1 MDAHVEQ
8 LEQDIPVQP
17 RKIEFYIVSP
27 EKFLLLYIGTFGMY
41 GVYWFYKHW
50 SQYKK
55 STREDLW
62 PVMRAIFSIFFVHS
76 LFENFELRSK
86 IQTGNTPS
94 SIQYLATTFVVFAI
108 AGSILNILTRY
119 DIGTPY
125 TDSAAILF
133 LPVFCWIKYKAQIFA
148 NSSGPDVDGLS
159 NNKLTF
165 LNYFWLL
172 LGLVFWLLFLLG
184 LIIIIFSDKPLS

>member
-17 RKIEFYIVSP
+17 RKMEFYIVSP

-41 GVYWFYKHW
+41 SVYWFYKHW

-55 STREDLW
+55 STHEDLW
-62 PVMRAIFSIFFVHS
+62 PVMRAIFAIFFVHS
-76 LFENFELRSK
+76 LFENFEQRYK
-86 IQTGNTPS
+86 IQTGKAPT
-94 SIQYLATTFVVFAI
+94 SIKYLATIFVILSLV
-108 AGSILNILTRY
+108 SNVLNILSRI
-119 DIGTPY
+119 DIGTLF
-125 TDSAAILF
+125 TDYAAILF
-133 LPVFCWIKYKAQIFA
+133 LPVFCWTIYKAQILA
-148 NSSGPDVDGLS
+148 NKSGPDVGGLS

-184 LIIIIFSDKPLS
+184 LFIIIFSDKPIS

>member
-1 MDAHVEQ
+1 MEAYVEQ
-8 LEQDIPVQP
+8 IEQDILVQP
-17 RKIEFYIVSP
+17 RKMEFYIVSP
-27 EKFLLLYIGTFGMY
+27 EKFLLLFIGTFGMY
-41 GVYWFYKHW
+41 SYYWSYKHW
-50 SQYKK
+50 SLYKK
-55 STREDLW
+55 STQEDLW
-62 PVMRAIFSIFFVHS
+62 PVIRAIFSIFFIHS
-76 LFENFELRSK
+76 LFENFEQRYK
-86 IQTGNTPS
+86 IQTGKAPV

-108 AGSILNILTRY
+108 AGSVLNILTRF
-119 DIGTPY
+119 DIGTPF

-148 NSSGPDVDGLS
+148 NKSGPDVDGLS

-184 LIIIIFSDKPLS
+184 LFIIIFSENPIS